1 MDREFLIFK
10 YWEKV
15 YNDGMKR
22 YIVSDPQIMD
32 GAPVI
37 KGTRIPIDVIL
48 HRLKEGNSMKA
59 IHKLY
64 PWVAFDMLSG
74 AIEEAIQTISS
85 TLNAKKVSQ
94 A

>member
-1 MDREFLIFK
+1 MKK
-10 YWEKV
+10 Y
-15 YNDGMKR
+15 
-22 YIVSDPQIMD
+22 IISDPQIMG

-48 HRLKEGNSMKA
+48 HRLKEGNSLKA

-64 PWVAFDMLSG
+64 PWIALDKLSG
-74 AIEEAIQTISS
+74 AIEEAIETITSR
-85 TLNAKKVSQ
+85 LHAKKVSQ